1 MEIYES
7 LLGKY
12 SWLSVKKIH
21 LLGSDILGIYVAMCA
36 PITDSNPDYYPTCIL
51 GHRYLVLKGRTDIFN
66 NFWPFGGKHTTI
78 VK

>member
-21 LLGSDILGIYVAMCA
+21 LLGSDILGIHVAMCA

-51 GHRYLVLKGRTDIFN
+51 GHRYLVLKGRTDILN
-66 NFWPFGGKHTTI
+66 NFWPFGG
-78 VK
+78 